1 MCLVLRLDRRGRGQC
16 AAAAKR
22 SEGSARGGG
31 MLRGS
36 TSKSRNPV
44 IADEPPSSIAQKASF
59 SLRFIL
65 TYLRSCPLRF
75 LIPCLFLPPLRRS
88 GLRTMWYLFSMRKPQ
103 QHGTTHAR
111 SGHPDHAGSADR

>member
-44 IADEPPSSIAQKASF
+44 IADEPPSSIAQKTSF
-59 SLRFIL
+59 SLRFIFYSDLL
-65 TYLRSCPLRF
+65 TKLSASFLDSLFIFATVAPQRSSNDVVLVQYAQTAAAWNN
-75 LIPCLFLPPLRRS
+75 S
-88 GLRTMWYLFSMRKPQ
+88 RTVWAP
-103 QHGTTHAR
+103 
-111 SGHPDHAGSADR
+111 